1 MGIEADTSSP
11 WMPAEMLCAISC
23 HQLIKSV
30 FDPMVVPNEDGTWAP
45 YLLESLTPN
54 DDFTVWTMK
63 VRDGVTFHDGTPL
76 DGAAL
81 ADNMTRFKNGFL
93 TGAYFSNVAS
103 IAVNPTDP
111 LAVDMT
117 MTSPWPSFPQVLLIG
132 AINYIASPTWMAA
145 ADADA
150 ELKAKPVGTGPF
162 VFADYKPNEYFK
174 ATKNAELLEPAVP
187 VPRRDR
193 VPAHPGRAQ
202 PAGRAAERIH
212 RPPPQRQR

>member
-30 FDPMVVPNEDGTWAP
+30 FDPMVVPNEDGGWAP

-81 ADNMTRFKNGFL
+81 ADN
-93 TGAYFSNVAS
+93 
-103 IAVNPTDP
+103 IDAVQERVPDRR
-111 LAVDMT
+111 L
-117 MTSPWPSFPQVLLIG
+117 
-132 AINYIASPTWMAA
+132 
-145 ADADA
+145 
-150 ELKAKPVGTGPF
+150 
-162 VFADYKPNEYFK
+162 
-174 ATKNAELLEPAVP
+174 LLE
-187 VPRRDR
+187 RR
-193 VPAHPGRAQ
+193 
-202 PAGRAAERIH
+202 H
-212 RPPPQRQR
+212 RSR